1 MTISDPIEVKTSK
14 AKKMMLWFGLISIT
28 MTFAGLTS
36 AFIVSSSRPDWLD
49 SFVLPVWFTI
59 STVSIALSSLF
70 FQLAKYK
77 LDQYIRVS
85 LPENINIYIHRNNVN
100 IFLGQIIIEDTN
112 KSEDVFDNT
121 VQVRISEG
129 QDADLFRIDGRD
141 LYLIGGLDY
150 EENKEHYFTIK
161 ATNDKGIESQKTI
174 KLIVNDIPNSST
186 RSSFNILVFNVQ
198 NEQEDSKVNYK
209 RYYNPKIEDRG
220 VGKWKIKRKSS
231 IKR

>member
-36 AFIVSSSRPDWLD
+36 AFIVSSSRPDWLN

-100 IFLGQIIIEDTN
+100 IFLGLTIIMAIIFVVAQFLGFGDI
-112 KSEDVFDNT
+112 
-121 VQVRISEG
+121 ISQG
-129 QDADLFRIDGRD
+129 
-141 LYLIGGLDY
+141 Y
-150 EENKEHYFTIK
+150 YFT
-161 ATNDKGIESQKTI
+161 GPESSITTSY
-174 KLIVNDIPNSST
+174 VY
-186 RSSFNILVFNVQ
+186 ILVFLHLAHLFAGIIVLTVVTTKFNRQ
-198 NEQEDSKVNYK
+198 KYEKNKLGFEMALIFWHFLGALWIYLFFF
-209 RYYNPKIEDRG
+209 
-220 VGKWKIKRKSS
+220 IKYFS
-231 IKR
+231 

>member
-36 AFIVSSSRPDWLD
+36 AFIVSSSRPDWLN

-100 IFLGQIIIEDTN
+100 IFLGLTIIMAIIFVVAQFLGFGDI
-112 KSEDVFDNT
+112 
-121 VQVRISEG
+121 ISQG
-129 QDADLFRIDGRD
+129 
-141 LYLIGGLDY
+141 Y
-150 EENKEHYFTIK
+150 YFT
-161 ATNDKGIESQKTI
+161 GPESSITTSY
-174 KLIVNDIPNSST
+174 VYV
-186 RSSFNILVFNVQ
+186 LVFMHLAHLFAGIIVLTVVVTKFNKQ
-198 NEQEDSKVNYK
+198 KYEKNKLGFEMALIFWHFLGALWIYLFFF
-209 RYYNPKIEDRG
+209 
-220 VGKWKIKRKSS
+220 IKYFS
-231 IKR
+231 

>member
-100 IFLGQIIIEDTN
+100 IFLGLTIIMAIIFVVAQFLGFGDI
-112 KSEDVFDNT
+112 
-121 VQVRISEG
+121 ISQG
-129 QDADLFRIDGRD
+129 
-141 LYLIGGLDY
+141 Y
-150 EENKEHYFTIK
+150 YFT
-161 ATNDKGIESQKTI
+161 GPE
-174 KLIVNDIPNSST
+174 
-186 RSSFNILVFNVQ
+186 
-198 NEQEDSKVNYK
+198 
-209 RYYNPKIEDRG
+209 
-220 VGKWKIKRKSS
+220 SS
-231 IKR
+231 ITTSYVYVLVLMHLAHLFAGIIVLTVVVTKFNKQKYEKNKLGFEMALIFWNFLGALWIYLFFFIKYFS